1 MNDQVQIECNFDAF
15 SFWRNEM
22 KTETHKC
29 SRATKQQL
37 SLTTGWKWVGKV
49 GGGERREACFCG
61 PLRWL
66 SLNQQLASKPQGH
79 QKRKQ
84 NQRTEAVA

>member
-1 MNDQVQIECNFDAF
+1 MATFILSCFNKY
-15 SFWRNEM
+15 SLYWR
-22 KTETHKC
+22 
-29 SRATKQQL
+29 
-37 SLTTGWKWVGKV
+37 KWGE
-49 GGGERREACFCG
+49 GERREACFCG

-84 NQRTEAVA
+84 NQRTEAVAN